1 MKLTANDIS
10 GMDSKYK
17 EDTCANKHGTGKTQ
31 SNQSQSLSSSNSIN
45 SQTSTQAQSTT
56 SGVMSMTNA
65 RSDEPLNS
73 QNLEKSET
81 TQEEEDIDID
91 EDSEGYN
98 PNFTLRKCCSKILD
112 RLSHIY
118 SAKLYDIIKPILEN
132 DMQSQ
137 DWLVKERSI
146 LGLGA
151 CAVGLYPYLKACLS
165 ITLLPFLVRELSHP
179 HKLVRAIALWTL
191 SRFTKFI
198 LVDNLSENSYSLF
211 KEYLCETLKK
221 FLDKEVIVQE
231 AACTAFSTMV
241 MTKKEKLE
249 PYLFDIFKIV
259 ANVFNQYNGTSL
271 LTLYDII
278 SLLTEYFPEHFK
290 NVTLIEEVVNCVVK
304 RWFDLI
310 KTEDFKLVSP
320 IFEMVGSIIKVS
332 SEYTKQFFDFF
343 LNGSLIIIENNYL
356 QYVNNNK
363 DTSYLDKESLSKS
376 IDLISLLCNLYPTL
390 VKENQNKH
398 KILENFFKLLE
409 TGDSYLKHYL
419 IAMIGDLVK
428 ADNQI
433 LKNKF
438 DEILSVVFENLD
450 FPVSNNVEMEQLS
463 ICNNACWTIG
473 LMALSYPDQIRVNV
487 TPILK
492 KLLKTMSLPRVR
504 YFEN

>member
-1 MKLTANDIS
+1 MKLTPNDIS

-17 EDTCANKHGTGKTQ
+17 EDNNSYKQETGKKQ
-31 SNQSQSLSSSNSIN
+31 PLSKSSSTSLT
-45 SQTSTQAQSTT
+45 SQVSTKAHSNVTGG
-56 SGVMSMTNA
+56 SSNNP
-65 RSDEPLNS
+65 RSEESPDS
-73 QNLEKSET
+73 QNLEKYEAN
-81 TQEEEDIDID
+81 QEDEDIDSD

-112 RLSHIY
+112 RLSHMY
-118 SAKLYDIIKPILEN
+118 PAKLYEIIKPILEN

-137 DWLVKERSI
+137 DWLIKERSI

-151 CAVGLYPYLKACLS
+151 CAVGLYPFLKACLS
-165 ITLLPFLVRELSHP
+165 TTLLPFLVRELTHP
-179 HKLVRAIALWTL
+179 HKLIRAIALWTL

-198 LVDNLSENSYSLF
+198 LIDNLSENSYSLF

-241 MTKKEKLE
+241 LTKKEKLE
-249 PYLFDIFKIV
+249 PFLFDIFKIV
-259 ANVFNQYNGTSL
+259 ANVFNQYTGTSL
-271 LTLYDII
+271 LTLYDIV
-278 SLLTEYFPEHFK
+278 SLLTEYYPEHFK
-290 NVTLIEEVVNCVVK
+290 NVTLIEEVVNCVVR
-304 RWFDLI
+304 RWFELI

-332 SEYTKQFFDFF
+332 FEYTKQFFDFF

-363 DTSYLDKESLSKS
+363 DTSFLDKESLSKS
-376 IDLISLLCNLYPTL
+376 LDLISLLCNFYPTL

-398 KILENFFKLLE
+398 KILENFFKLIE
-409 TGDSYLKHYL
+409 TDNRYLKHYL
-419 IAMIGDLVK
+419 IAIIGDIAK
-428 ADNQI
+428 ADNMI

-438 DEILSVVFENLD
+438 DEILSVVFQSLD
-450 FPVSNNVEMEQLS
+450 FPVSNNIEMEQLS
-463 ICNNACWTIG
+463 VCNNACWTIG
-473 LMALSYPDQIRVNV
+473 IISLSYPDQIRVNV

-492 KLLKTMSLPRVR
+492 KLLKIMSLPRVSN
-504 YFEN
+504 FLFKF

>member
-1 MKLTANDIS
+1 MKLTPNDIS

-17 EDTCANKHGTGKTQ
+17 EDNNAYKLGAGK
-31 SNQSQSLSSSNSIN
+31 SQPHSKSSSNSLN
-45 SQTSTQAQSTT
+45 SQVSTKAHSNT
-56 SGVMSMTNA
+56 SGPVSSNNVP
-65 RSDEPLNS
+65 SDENLNS
-73 QNLEKSET
+73 QNNEKFDAN
-81 TQEEEDIDID
+81 QEDGDIDFD

-112 RLSHIY
+112 RLSHMY
-118 SAKLYDIIKPILEN
+118 PAKLYEIIKPILEN
-132 DMQSQ
+132 DIQSQ
-137 DWLVKERSI
+137 DWLIKERSI

-151 CAVGLYPYLKACLS
+151 CAEGLYSLLKACLS
-165 ITLLPFLVRELSHP
+165 ITLLPFLVRELTHP

-241 MTKKEKLE
+241 LTKKEKLE

-259 ANVFNQYNGTSL
+259 ANVFNQYTGTSL
-271 LTLYDII
+271 LTLYDLV
-278 SLLTEYFPEHFK
+278 SLLTEYYPEHFK
-290 NVTLIEEVVNCVVK
+290 NVALIEEVVNCVVR
-304 RWFDLI
+304 RWFELI

-332 SEYTKQFFDFF
+332 YEYTKQFFDFF

-363 DTSYLDKESLSKS
+363 DLNYLDKESLSKS
-376 IDLISLLCNLYPTL
+376 LDLISLLCNFYPTL
-390 VKENQNKH
+390 VKETQNKH
-398 KILENFFKLLE
+398 KILENFFKLIE
-409 TGDSYLKHYL
+409 TDNSYLKHYL
-419 IAMIGDLVK
+419 IAMIGDIAK
-428 ADNQI
+428 ADNTI

-438 DEILSVVFENLD
+438 DEILSVVFQNLD
-450 FPVSNNVEMEQLS
+450 FPVSNNVEMEHLS
-463 ICNNACWTIG
+463 VCNNACWTIG
-473 LMALSYPDQIRVNV
+473 IMALNYPDQIRVNV

-492 KLLKTMSLPRVR
+492 KLLKIMSLPRVSNS
-504 YFEN
+504 F